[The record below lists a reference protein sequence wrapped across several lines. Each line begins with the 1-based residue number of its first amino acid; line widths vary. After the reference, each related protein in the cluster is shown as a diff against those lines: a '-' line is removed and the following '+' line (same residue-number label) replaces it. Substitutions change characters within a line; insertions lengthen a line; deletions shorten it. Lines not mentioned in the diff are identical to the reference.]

1 MLHTTSNLYWFSFFF
16 HSYQSFERTNDSCT
30 WSSMKDYMLDQF
42 ILWRLLILFLVR
54 RLPPKWFNHIVFLPC
69 RYAYL
74 ETQSLTLSWMKIF
87 ISIKRKNRF
96 SFLIK
101 HFIFPVTIKR
111 DLAIILAQLLQ
122 FLKRYSVE
130 KTISFRRILQAPDKY
145 NSLSGDTFYE
155 WVSA

>member
-16 HSYQSFERTNDSCT
+16 HSYQSLERTNDSCT

-101 HFIFPVTIKR
+101 HFIFPVTITC
-111 DLAIILAQLLQ
+111 IIPN
-122 FLKRYSVE
+122 
-130 KTISFRRILQAPDKY
+130 KTWFSNYISTIVAVFKKIFCGKNY
-145 NSLSGDTFYE
+145 KF
-155 WVSA
+155 